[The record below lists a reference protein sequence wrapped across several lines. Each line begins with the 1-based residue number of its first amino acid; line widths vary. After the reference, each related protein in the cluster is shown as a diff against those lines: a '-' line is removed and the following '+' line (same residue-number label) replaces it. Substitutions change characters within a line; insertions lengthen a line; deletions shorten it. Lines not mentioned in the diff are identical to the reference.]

1 MSTQSPTPERWTVG
15 DVLQWTAAYFRRKGI
30 ANPRLDAEV
39 LLAHALGVERLHLY
53 MNYDRPLLPAE
64 RERYRELVR
73 RRAAR
78 EPVALIVAE
87 KEFWSTP
94 LRAAA
99 GVLVPRPE
107 TELLVEV
114 VLREIKNMSSPRIL
128 EIGTGSGA
136 VSIALSKERPDAA
149 IVATDVD
156 PLALSAAAH
165 NSEMA
170 GVAAR
175 VHVVGMDLFVGLRR
189 GARFDVICSNPP
201 YVPADMIP
209 TLQPEIV
216 LFEPRR
222 ALDGGPDGLDVIR
235 RIAADAVH
243 FLADRGVLALEI
255 GEDQATA
262 VTEILI
268 HAGISRDV
276 RTFSDLAGKPRVVIG
291 GKA

>member
-1 MSTQSPTPERWTVG
+1 MTAQFPTPERWTIG
-15 DVLQWTAAYFRRKGI
+15 GVLQWTAAFFGRKGI

-39 LLAHALGVERLHLY
+39 LLAHALGVDRLHLY

-73 RRAAR
+73 RRASR
-78 EPVALIVAE
+78 EPVALIIAA
-87 KEFWSTP
+87 KEFWSIP

-107 TELLVEV
+107 TELLVEA
-114 VLREIKNMSSPRIL
+114 VLREVKEMRAPWIL

-136 VSIALSKERPDAA
+136 VSVALAKERPDAR

-156 PLALSAAAH
+156 PLALAAAAE
-165 NSEMA
+165 NARAA
-170 GVAAR
+170 GVTAT
-175 VHVVGMDLFVGLRR
+175 VHVVGMDLFAGFRR
-189 GARFDVICSNPP
+189 GPRFDVICSNPP
-201 YVPADMIP
+201 YVPTDVVA

-235 RIAADAVH
+235 RVASDAVQ
-243 FLADRGVLALEI
+243 FLKDRGVVALEI
-255 GEDQATA
+255 GDDQEDA
-262 VTEILI
+262 VQEILVG
-268 HAGISRDV
+268 AGLSRDV
-276 RTFSDLAGKPRVVIG
+276 HTFLDLAGKPRVVKG
-291 GKA
+291 ARP